1 MVTASSSNM
10 QTRSTSWTRIAG
22 AVKVITG
29 AVRWPSTSRQQAT
42 GQATR
47 QPASAPPPADSNGPA
62 GWAQPAALTVSKT
75 RDHGSQVP
83 DPWRRM
89 ANSGCGMDGQ
99 SMTEMAYQLADL
111 AWRMVTFR
119 SCHQA
124 LAVVIVDRFVDRRLS

>member
-47 QPASAPPPADSNGPA
+47 QLASAPPPADSNGPA
-62 GWAQPAALTVSKT
+62 GWAQPAALTVSKAL
-75 RDHGSQVP
+75 DHESQVP
-83 DPWRRM
+83 GPRSL
-89 ANSGCGMDGQ
+89 AQNGQFGMRHGRPKHDRDGIPIGG
-99 SMTEMAYQLADL
+99 SR
-111 AWRMVTFR
+111 AW
-119 SCHQA
+119 
-124 LAVVIVDRFVDRRLS
+124 